1 MGPGGSA
8 VPPRNRAGAGWRLI
22 ATALGWIAAVIA
34 SLPIAASAVAIALL
48 AGASGPQIAGNGRVG
63 VAVVIFGGQL
73 PAGVIAA
80 GTIPAAWRR
89 IVGQTTTFR
98 RAFALTLPTMG
109 AVAALEAV
117 KARLPAPAYV
127 AVSVLQLT
135 LALAP
140 LTVRGLPG
148 SGPPTAGG

>member
-1 MGPGGSA
+1 MGQGGSA
-8 VPPRNRAGAGWRLI
+8 VPARNRAGAWWRLI

-48 AGASGPQIAGNGRVG
+48 AGASGAQLTGNGRVG
-63 VAVVIFGGQL
+63 VGVVILGGQL

-80 GTIPAAWRR
+80 ATIPAAWRR
-89 IVGQTTTFR
+89 IIGQSSTFR
-98 RAFALTLPTMG
+98 RAIALTLPTMG
-109 AVAALEAV
+109 VVAALEAV
-117 KARLPAPAYV
+117 KARLPAPAYL
-127 AVSVLQLT
+127 AVSLLQLT
-135 LALAP
+135 LVLAP